1 MVHTFH
7 IGNRSRI
14 CVGSSSGLLDRLLPG
29 GRTVVLI
36 DRTVAELHPGWTQG
50 RECFEVEASE
60 RRKTLRTVE
69 GLYRRLM
76 RAGVDRSAFLLGV
89 GGGIVTDIAGFVAA
103 TYLRGVRFGFV
114 PTTLLGQ
121 VDAAVG
127 GKNGVNLDRYKNMV
141 GTIRQPEFVLCDPAW
156 LETLPEREF
165 RSGLAEAVKSGIIGD
180 ATLFDRIEAAAPE
193 SLRRDGAMLREVVA
207 GAVGVKASIVG
218 RDESEAGER
227 RLLNLGHTLGHAIE
241 HCSDDFSHGEAVAA
255 GMAMIS
261 RAAVRMGL
269 LDGAECARI
278 VGLLERLGF
287 RLDPRVPLDRLLRAA
302 AKDKKRQGDTV
313 HVILPRAVG
322 RCEVRP
328 MTLRE
333 LGSLLA

>member
-1 MVHTFH
+1 MECTFN
-7 IGNRSRI
+7 IKNRSRI
-14 CVGSSSGLLDRLLPG
+14 YVGPSAGLLAGLLPE
-29 GRTVVLI
+29 GRTAVLI
-36 DRTVAELHPGWTQG
+36 DRTVAELHPGWTEG

-165 RSGLAEAVKSGIIGD
+165 RSGLAEAIKSGIIGD
-180 ATLFDRIEAAAPE
+180 AELFARIETTSPEALRGDAAT
-193 SLRRDGAMLREVVA
+193 LRRVVA
-207 GAVGVKASIVG
+207 GAVGVKAAIVN
-218 RDESEAGER
+218 RDESETGER

-241 HCSDDFSHGEAVAA
+241 CCSDDFSHGEAVAA
-255 GMAMIS
+255 GMALIS
-261 RAAVRMGL
+261 RVAVRMGL
-269 LDGAECARI
+269 LPEAECARI
-278 VGLLERLGF
+278 VGLLERMGF
-287 RLDPRVPLDRLLRAA
+287 RLDPQVPIERLLRAA
-302 AKDKKRQGDTV
+302 MKDKKRQGDAV
-313 HVILPRAVG
+313 QVVLPRAVG

-333 LGSLLA
+333 LGNLLA

>member
-1 MVHTFH
+1 MECTFN
-7 IGNRSRI
+7 IENRSRI
-14 CVGSSSGLLDRLLPG
+14 HVGPSAGLLDRLLPE
-29 GRTVVLI
+29 GRTAVVI
-36 DRTVAELHPGWTQG
+36 DRAVAALYPGWTAG
-50 RECFEVEASE
+50 RECFEIEASE
-60 RRKTLRTVE
+60 RRKTLRTAE
-69 GLYRRLM
+69 GLCRRLM
-76 RAGVDRSAFLLGV
+76 RAGFDRSAFLLGV

-156 LETLPEREF
+156 LATLPEREF
-165 RSGLAEAVKSGIIGD
+165 RSGLAEAVKSGIVGD
-180 ATLFDRIEAAAPE
+180 AALFARIEAAAPE
-193 SLRRDGAMLREVVA
+193 TLRRDTAMLQEVVA
-207 GAVGVKASIVG
+207 GAVGVKAAIVG

-302 AKDKKRQGDTV
+302 AKDKKRQGDAV